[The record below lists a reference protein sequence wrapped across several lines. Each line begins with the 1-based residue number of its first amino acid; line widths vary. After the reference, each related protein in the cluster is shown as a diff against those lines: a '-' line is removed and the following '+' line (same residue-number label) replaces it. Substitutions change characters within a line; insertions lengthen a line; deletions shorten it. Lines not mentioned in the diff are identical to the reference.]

1 MSEFKKCRK
10 KPIIVHFR
18 EVEGNKEEIF
28 TLENREGESLIA
40 SKSEDYVMKGVDD
53 ELYPIKK
60 DLFHR
65 TYDIIEDVVK
75 NES

>member
-1 MSEFKKCRK
+1 MNGFRKCRK

-18 EVEGNKEEIF
+18 EVEGDKEEIF

-40 SKSEDYVMKGVDD
+40 NKEADYVMKGIDG

-65 TYDIIEDVVK
+65 TYDIIEEERL
-75 NES
+75 NE

>member
-1 MSEFKKCRK
+1 MTEWKKCMK
-10 KPIIVHFR
+10 KPIVVHFR
-18 EVEGNKEEIF
+18 EVNGKEEIF

-40 SKSEDYVMKGVDD
+40 KADEDYIMKGVDG

-65 TYDIIEDVVK
+65 TYNILER
-75 NES
+75 